1 MPSAVPV
8 IQRIDVSQPEAII
21 EALKKD
27 GGVIIKNFTTP
38 ELVDQVNSETD
49 PYLRKDKPWKGAL
62 FPPETRRCTRLVSRS
77 PTVREHWLVHPL
89 IKQLTSHFLSKT
101 THCWYNDERHEYTL
115 YPILSS
121 SMTLECNPGGAGQR
135 LHRDEK
141 IHHAWRDDQTQTGYR
156 MGSDV
161 MMAFLVPGTQT
172 TPENGATVAVPGS
185 HLWGMERYPKM
196 EEAAPATMMPGDAW
210 CHLGGMYHAGG
221 ANKTTD
227 WRRPMHSMFFC
238 QSHLR
243 GEENQYLIHTK
254 EEVASWSPEIQRVMG
269 FDISS
274 PNLGFVDFIPPYKW
288 LTGNYNPDE
297 IDDLD
302 PIKK

>member
-1 MPSAVPV
+1 MEGQYSVRIPRIRKQSPRPSHNT
-8 IQRIDVSQPEAII
+8 VSRTRYRY
-21 EALKKD
+21 
-27 GGVIIKNFTTP
+27 IKAHYSA
-38 ELVDQVNSETD
+38 Q
-49 PYLRKDKPWKGAL
+49 GAL

-172 TPENGATVAVPGS
+172 TPENGATVVS
-185 HLWGMERYPKM
+185 TVL
-196 EEAAPATMMPGDAW
+196 
-210 CHLGGMYHAGG
+210 LL
-221 ANKTTD
+221 
-227 WRRPMHSMFFC
+227 
-238 QSHLR
+238 QLR
-243 GEENQYLIHTK
+243 AIGCC
-254 EEVASWSPEIQRVMG
+254 
-269 FDISS
+269 
-274 PNLGFVDFIPPYKW
+274 
-288 LTGNYNPDE
+288 
-297 IDDLD
+297 
-302 PIKK
+302 